1 MVITMGNA
9 QSIFMR
15 IVDNIEKV
23 IIGKRRTV
31 ELIVEAMAS
40 GGHVLIEDIPG
51 VGKTSLVYALARSIS
66 CDFKRIQFTPDTLPS
81 DITGFSVFNPKTNE
95 FEFHRG
101 AVMSNF
107 ILADEINRTTPKTQA
122 SLLEI
127 MEECQVTV
135 DTKTYKLDQ
144 PFMVLATQNPIE
156 YLGTYP
162 LPEAQIDRFL
172 IKVSLGYP
180 DMAQEAKIISM
191 NLNGEKEQLRP
202 VADAADIADVK
213 KEVSAVF
220 VDHSI
225 KKYIVEIVS
234 ATRSHPDVLLGASP
248 RGSISLY
255 NICQAHAV
263 YSGRNYVIPDDV
275 KLLAPYVL
283 SHRLILTHEAKIS
296 KTPVE
301 RIINQI
307 LNKTPVPA
315 LR

>member
-1 MVITMGNA
+1 MGNA

-135 DTKTYKLDQ
+135 DTKTYKFDQ